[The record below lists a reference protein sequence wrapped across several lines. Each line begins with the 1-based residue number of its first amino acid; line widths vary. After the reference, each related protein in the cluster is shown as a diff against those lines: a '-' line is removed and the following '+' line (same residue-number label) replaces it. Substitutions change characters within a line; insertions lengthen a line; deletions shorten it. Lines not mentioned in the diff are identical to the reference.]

1 MLRTEPMEVFCNEKF
16 LVSIIVP
23 VYNVAKYLPRCL
35 DSLINQT
42 YKNIEIIL
50 VDDGSTD
57 GSGDIC
63 DEYAALDDR
72 VNVFHTPNGGVSH
85 ARNVALDNAGGEY
98 ITFVDSDDWLE
109 KDWIADA
116 IAEVIRADVD
126 LYIGGYVKS
135 YETGCD
141 KVVHK
146 YMPKTI
152 LTNIECLKEMYMQK
166 IEDTAFAWEV
176 CGKLFRRKLWNG
188 VRFRENISVQEDG
201 IAFFEILQQT
211 EKAVYVPA
219 YTYHY
224 FDRPGSAVN
233 TVSMKHIY
241 DGFCADQILY
251 QYAMDINDDEFR
263 QAMYS
268 RYILS
273 RLGVLL
279 YLSWNDEYWQYL
291 SVEKQKLHDDW
302 KDIFC
307 IVLRRQGMKGVM
319 KMLIASMPYGVLR
332 NLSKRF
338 ARIKGLNTSNV
349 LSGGGKS

>member
-1 MLRTEPMEVFCNEKF
+1 MNDRLKAGIISMPLISV
-16 LVSIIVP
+16 IVP

-57 GSGDIC
+57 GSGEIC
-63 DEYAALDDR
+63 DEYAASDSR
-72 VNVFHTPNGGVSH
+72 VNVFHTPNGGVSR

-109 KDWIADA
+109 RDWTADA
-116 IAEVIRADVD
+116 IAEIRKADVD

-135 YETGCD
+135 YEAGSD

-146 YMPKTI
+146 YMPRAI
-152 LTNIECLKEMYMQK
+152 LTNMECLKEMYMQK

-176 CGKLFRRKLWNG
+176 CGKLFHRKLWNG

-201 IAFFEILQQT
+201 IAFFEILQRT
-211 EKAVYVPA
+211 KKAVYVPA

-224 FDRPGSAVN
+224 FYRPGSAVN
-233 TVSMKHIY
+233 AVSTKHIY

-273 RLGVLL
+273 RLGVSL

-307 IVLRRQGMKGVM
+307 IVLRQQGMKGVI

-332 NLSKRF
+332 SLSKRF
-338 ARIKGLNTSNV
+338 ARIKGLDTGDV